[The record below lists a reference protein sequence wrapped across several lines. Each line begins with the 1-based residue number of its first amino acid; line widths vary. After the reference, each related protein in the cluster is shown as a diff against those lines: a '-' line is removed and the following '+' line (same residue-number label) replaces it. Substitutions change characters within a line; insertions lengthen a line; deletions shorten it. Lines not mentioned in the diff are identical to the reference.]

1 VRAYGFDQRTAWI
14 ALGQRCRFRSRPYTY
29 GYFGSIAWAEEH
41 LGSSGGSRL
50 MYKLV
55 GIVFIFIGFLLIT
68 GQFTG
73 FLGATLGRIFFRS

>member
-1 VRAYGFDQRTAWI
+1 MYFLFGILAVVAG
-14 ALGQRCRFRSRPYTY
+14 ALLVIKSEWFYEN
-29 GYFGSIAWAEEH
+29 FGSIAWAEEH